1 MEIAIC
7 YRYKIIFTS
16 LKKAQFDCEINRRN
30 IQLSIQFYR
39 VVRKMGITNQIHF
52 RNLRGDIF
60 GGLTAAIVSLPLAL
74 AFGVASGAGA
84 VAGLYG
90 AVCVGFF
97 AALFGGT
104 PTLISEPT
112 GPMTVV
118 ITTIIASLTA
128 SNPENGLAM
137 AFTVVMLAGIFQIL
151 FGIFKLGKYITLMP
165 YSVISGF
172 MSGIGV
178 ILIILQIA
186 PFVGQPNPKGGV
198 LGMVQNLPQLLSNIN
213 PAEATLGILTLA
225 IIFLM
230 PAKIKRIVPPQL
242 VALIVG
248 TIVSLT
254 VFGNAD
260 IRRIGEIPVGLP
272 TIQMPT
278 FTGGQV
284 TVMLVDGV
292 MLGILG
298 CIDTL
303 LTAVIADSL
312 TRTEHKSDKELIGQ
326 GIGNLISGLCG
337 GLPGA
342 GATMGTVVNIQTGA
356 KTAVSGL
363 TRAIILLVVV
373 LGAARL
379 TQPIPMAV
387 LAGIALK
394 VGIDILD
401 WSFLKRSHKVSLK
414 GSIIMYGV
422 LFLTVFV
429 DLIVAVGIGVF
440 IANILTIE
448 RLSEMQG
455 EEVKTITDADD
466 AIVLNAEEKRLFDLA
481 KGRVL
486 LFYLSGPMIFGVS
499 KAIAREHSAMAD
511 SDVVIMDLSDV
522 PMLGVTASLALEN
535 AIKDAVDG
543 GRQVMI
549 VGAAGKVKKRLEKFG
564 IFKIVPQHH
573 LFTERADALKQA
585 LAIINPAYANIATSR
600 DYSQDD
606 EPSYDY
612 PIQPK
617 NA

>member
-1 MEIAIC
+1 MA
-7 YRYKIIFTS
+7 
-16 LKKAQFDCEINRRN
+16 
-30 IQLSIQFYR
+30 
-39 VVRKMGITNQIHF
+39 ITNRIRF
-52 RNLRGDIF
+52 NNLQGDVF
-60 GGLTAAIVSLPLAL
+60 GGVTAAIVSLPLAL
-74 AFGVASGAGA
+74 AFGVASGAGPI
-84 VAGLYG
+84 AGLYG

-118 ITTIIASLTA
+118 MTAIVAGLTA

-137 AFTVVMLAGIFQIL
+137 AFTVVMLAGLFQIIFGL
-151 FGIFKLGKYITLMP
+151 FRLGKYITLMP

-186 PFVGQPNPKGGV
+186 PFLGQAAPKGGV
-198 LGMVQNLPQLLSNIN
+198 LGTVKALPELFANIN
-213 PAEATLGILTLA
+213 PPELILGLMTLA

-230 PAKIKRIVPPQL
+230 PKRIKRIVPPQL
-242 VALIVG
+242 IALIVG
-248 TIVSLT
+248 TVVSLV
-254 VFGNAD
+254 VFGEAD

-272 TIQMPT
+272 TLQVPT
-278 FTGGQV
+278 FSASQL
-284 TVMLVDGV
+284 TVMFVDGI
-292 MLGILG
+292 MLGMLG

-326 GIGNLISGLCG
+326 GIGNLISGICG

-356 KTAVSGL
+356 TSALSGL
-363 TRAIILLVVV
+363 TRALILLVVV

-414 GSIIMYGV
+414 GSLIMYGV
-422 LFLTVFV
+422 LLLTVFV
-429 DLIVAVGIGVF
+429 DLIVAVGVGVF

-448 RLSEMQG
+448 RLSNLQAQ
-455 EEVKTITDADD
+455 EVKLIADTDDD
-466 AIVLNAEEKRLFDLA
+466 VRLSSEDKQLLD
-481 KGRVL
+481 KGNGRVL
-486 LFYLSGPMIFGVS
+486 LFYLSGPMIFGLS
-499 KAIAREHSAMAD
+499 KAIAREHNAMKDAD
-511 SDVVIMDLSDV
+511 ALVIDLTDV
-522 PMLGVTASLALEN
+522 PLLGVTASLAVEN
-535 AIKDAVDG
+535 AIRDAYDKGLKVY
-543 GRQVMI
+543 I
-549 VGAAGKVKKRLEKFG
+549 VGASQKIQRRLDKLGLFSLISPEHILTDRTEALRQAVHAVSAPG
-564 IFKIVPQHH
+564 ITV
-573 LFTERADALKQA
+573 
-585 LAIINPAYANIATSR
+585 
-600 DYSQDD
+600 
-606 EPSYDY
+606 
-612 PIQPK
+612 
-617 NA
+617 